1 MSLQPVKQM
10 FVLFL
15 SAILV
20 WNVSSAENLQTKE
33 IAGRTEW
40 TAERVSF
47 DFKDIDIKDLFR
59 FFADLSGL
67 NLILHPAVKGTMTLK
82 LTDVPW
88 HQALDLIS
96 RNQGLGYTVE
106 GNVIWI
112 APLSIISQEAKNRM
126 EAEKQIMLSARLV
139 TIIKPLNYSKA
150 TEMDRIVK
158 RLLTP
163 KGSCIADVRTN
174 TLIITDIDTSVD
186 TILSVVEKLD

>member
-1 MSLQPVKQM
+1 MKQV
-10 FVLFL
+10 FLLFL

-20 WNVSSAENLQTKE
+20 WNVSSAENLQRKE

-40 TAERVSF
+40 TAERASF

-67 NLILHPAVKGTMTLK
+67 NLILHPAVKGTITLK

-88 HQALDLIS
+88 DQALNLIS
-96 RNQGLGYTVE
+96 RNHGLGYTVE

-126 EAEKQIMLSARLV
+126 EAEKQIMLSAPLV
-139 TIIKPLNYSKA
+139 TTIKPLNYAKA
-150 TEMDRIVK
+150 MEMDRIVK
-158 RLLTP
+158 RLLTL
-163 KGSCIADVRTN
+163 KGNCIADVRTN